1 MHNQIGVKI
10 SRIFPTSVYSVDCS
24 FLLDSTKKVLNSY
37 KNNDDEWTHKSHNRA
52 SVNKEVLKDHSKLT
66 KEIEIVVNGCL
77 QEWQYEH
84 PLKMSSSWFTKTS
97 KGKRIHGHFHCNSL
111 WSSVF
116 YFEDCC
122 PLLLISE
129 NIPAIYVDSKGQNG
143 FLPYGTVEM
152 EAKKGKMIIFPSS
165 LRHATDIHMEEE
177 DRYSLAMNFMPFGK
191 CSATTDSSYDYR

>member
-1 MHNQIGVKI
+1 MREVDVKI

-24 FLLDSTKKVLNSY
+24 FLLDSAKKVLNSY
-37 KNNDDEWTHKSHNRA
+37 KNNDDEWTYKSDNRA

-77 QEWQYEH
+77 QEWQYEL
-84 PLKMSSSWFTKTS
+84 PLKMSSSWFTRIS
-97 KGKRIHGHFHCNSL
+97 KGESVYRHFHCNSL

-122 PLLLISE
+122 PLMLISE
-129 NIPAIYVDSKGQNG
+129 NIPAIYIKSKARNG

-152 EAKKGKMIIFPSS
+152 KATKGRMIIFPSS
-165 LRHATDIHMEEE
+165 LLHATNEHKEEE

-191 CSATTDSSYDYR
+191 TNRHSDSTYEYR